1 LKGLIEVILFEA
13 YRLELINLRE
23 EQRRFTILARW
34 KTLDFLARSLL
45 FPQNIKLRPVEKSRF
60 LKMVDFM

>member
-1 LKGLIEVILFEA
+1 LRRTEEVNDFGK
-13 YRLELINLRE
+13 
-23 EQRRFTILARW
+23 RRGHSKFWARW